1 MKKIIMALVLVLGIL
16 CGCQEKES
24 KEISDYGQ
32 ELEKAQEITVIS
44 ANTANVAAVLDEKKE
59 LEKFVEELKIEKW
72 ELAKAPEKAE
82 ETGSFCF
89 SQEKTV
95 ELGETE
101 TDGKLYDICKLTVY
115 DVPYISLEMGS
126 IHMTFEIPEDTAEE
140 LNGYF

>member
-89 SQEKTV
+89 SQIGRAHV
-95 ELGETE
+95 
-101 TDGKLYDICKLTVY
+101 
-115 DVPYISLEMGS
+115 
-126 IHMTFEIPEDTAEE
+126 
-140 LNGYF
+140 